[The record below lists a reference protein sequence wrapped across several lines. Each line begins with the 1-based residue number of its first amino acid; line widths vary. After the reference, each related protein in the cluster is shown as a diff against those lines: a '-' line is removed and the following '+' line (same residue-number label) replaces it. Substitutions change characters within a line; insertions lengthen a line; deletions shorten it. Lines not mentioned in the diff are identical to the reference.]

1 MFSRKWLQKATLQ
14 MKSMATKKIN
24 WDLYSWTLIF
34 SKNIYFLKSPCSGLS
49 CLSLFWA
56 LLSTAQIVHHIFCEH
71 LENWNVHFLHN
82 SSLLLS
88 IFRLVWVFLWSK
100 FTCQFRKC
108 VLSMC
113 AKQAEK
119 NDTAKTAQHS
129 RVVQWG
135 EHVSEWAFSKE
146 FFLRHLRLCVH
157 GKSSL
162 ISRISHMNLSL
173 TTVFPH
179 IVSALE

>member
-1 MFSRKWLQKATLQ
+1 MSYIQTISDTTKLIAKKLLRKKLSWVDSRKYHVWACLAENGYKRLHTLQ
-14 MKSMATKKIN
+14 MKSMAIKKIN
-24 WDLYSWTLIF
+24 WDLYLLYLKKLF
-34 SKNIYFLKSPCSGLS
+34 KSPYPGLS

-129 RVVQWG
+129 RVVQ
-135 EHVSEWAFSKE
+135 
-146 FFLRHLRLCVH
+146 
-157 GKSSL
+157 
-162 ISRISHMNLSL
+162 
-173 TTVFPH
+173 
-179 IVSALE
+179 

>member
-1 MFSRKWLQKATLQ
+1 MTFLCSRTLHRSFITFSVNIW
-14 MKSMATKKIN
+14 KIEM
-24 WDLYSWTLIF
+24 SIF
-34 SKNIYFLKSPCSGLS
+34 YN
-49 CLSLFWA
+49 
-56 LLSTAQIVHHIFCEH
+56 T
-71 LENWNVHFLHN
+71 
-82 SSLLLS
+82 SLLLS
-88 IFRLVWVFLWSK
+88 IFRLVWLFLWSK

-135 EHVSEWAFSKE
+135 EHVSEGAFSKE

-162 ISRISHMNLSL
+162 IYRISHMNLSL
-173 TTVFPH
+173 QAQNLWLLFPL
-179 IVSALE
+179 ALILLLSSHHEKVIKWHLFCSKRGIA